1 MARYA
6 LQRLVLVIPTL
17 LGMTLLIFILVRL
30 LPGDVVVAM
39 SIGDVGGASD
49 ATRERIRTALGLN
62 DPLPLQY
69 LHFAGGLVT
78 GNLGSSFLS
87 GEPVTRIL
95 GRAIPIT
102 LELSILAA
110 AFAVIVGV
118 PLGVVSAV
126 KPHTRLDV
134 AARVGGLLG
143 LSLPNFWI
151 ATLGLLIT
159 SLVFQWIPAVTW
171 IPFWVD
177 LPGNLL
183 QIALPAFALSLQ
195 TLAIVMRMTR
205 ASLLEALHED
215 FVRTARAK
223 GLSPGPVI
231 FGHALRNALIPV
243 VTVIGT
249 QVGRLM
255 GGAVIIEVIFGLPG
269 IGYSL
274 VQAIYNRDYPI
285 IQVAA
290 VYLAAVFVLVNLAV
304 DLLYGVID
312 PRIKQH

>member
-39 SIGDVGGASD
+39 SIGDVGAASD

-87 GEPVTRIL
+87 GEPVARIL

-126 KPHTRLDV
+126 KPDTRLDV

-223 GLSPGPVI
+223 GLSPRPVI